1 MTLGSG
7 ALEQC
12 SEQVVHCEPA
22 PNASRVIVGNLGT
35 CGEHDII
42 AVKMVFLQVCPPML
56 LDLLA
61 KVLELGL
68 FGLSMSALARAKKLA
83 KSLWAMTN

>member
-1 MTLGSG
+1 VAVLIISNK
-7 ALEQC
+7 LNC
-12 SEQVVHCEPA
+12 FINKQVSLS
-22 PNASRVIVGNLGT
+22 NTRVIVGNLGT
-35 CGEHDII
+35 CGDHDII

-61 KVLELGL
+61 KVFELGR